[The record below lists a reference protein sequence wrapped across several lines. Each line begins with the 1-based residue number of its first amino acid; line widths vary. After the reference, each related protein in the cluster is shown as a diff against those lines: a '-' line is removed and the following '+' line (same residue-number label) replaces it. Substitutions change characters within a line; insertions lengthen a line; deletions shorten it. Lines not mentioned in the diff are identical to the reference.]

1 MGLHLITGNDESII
15 RAGTSELVGRL
26 VGDGD
31 RSLMVD
37 DFDGEEYAIGAAM
50 DAARTPPFL
59 TDRRIVVAR
68 GIERFTADDLAGLW
82 AYLEQPSP
90 ETELVVCLAGGRMNK
105 RITEAV
111 VAAGGVVIA
120 TAPPARAGDRSAWIT
135 ERLGAHGVRLAAP
148 AAQQLAQWLG
158 EDLQRVDGIAQT
170 LASAFGPAQV
180 IDLAD
185 LEPFLGEAGGVT
197 PWALTDAID
206 QGRTAE
212 ALTLLHRMMEA
223 GERHPL
229 QIMATLHGH
238 YTRLARLDGAD
249 ARSEAD
255 AAAATGL
262 KPGFPARKA
271 LETFRRLGG
280 DAVGRAVALI
290 AAADLDL
297 RGRTD
302 LEAQMVMEVLVARV
316 SRLGGGAARGG
327 ATSRVSSR
335 R

>member
-1 MGLHLITGNDESII
+1 MGIHLITGNDESII
-15 RAGTSELVGRL
+15 RAGTSELIGRL
-26 VGDGD
+26 VGQGD

-37 DFDGEEYAIGAAM
+37 DFDSEEYTLGAAL

-59 TDRRIVVAR
+59 TECRIVVAR
-68 GIERFTADDLAGLW
+68 GLERFTADDLTGLW
-82 AYLEQPSP
+82 AYLEQPAA
-90 ETELVVCLAGGRMNK
+90 ETELVLCLVGGRMNK

-111 VAAGGVVIA
+111 VAAGGAVVA
-120 TAPPARAGDRSAWIT
+120 TAPPARAGDRSAWIS
-135 ERLGAHGVRLAAP
+135 ERLGAHGVRLAGP
-148 AAQQLAQWLG
+148 AAQQLAQWVG

-170 LASAFGPAQV
+170 LASAFGSGQV
-180 IDLAD
+180 IDLSD

-206 QGRTAE
+206 QGRTAD
-212 ALTLLHRMMEA
+212 ALTVLHRMMEA

-229 QIMATLHGH
+229 QIMASLHGH
-238 YTRLARLDGAD
+238 YMRLARLDGVD

-271 LETFRRLGG
+271 LETFRR
-280 DAVGRAVALI
+280 VGADGVARAIALI

-302 LEAQMVMEVLVARV
+302 LDAKLVMEVVVAR
-316 SRLGGGAARGG
+316 L
-327 ATSRVSSR
+327 SRVGGSAVRSGTRSRISSPR
-335 R
+335 